1 MKCLL
6 HLYRFHRRPFLKDD
20 RVYYIHPKSKTK
32 EWRQSM
38 LSLST
43 AETGD
48 ILQDLKK
55 ETIRTERIT
64 ITSVHTCTSA
74 KTCGIRKYVIS
85 LCHNQED
92 SKRFPR
98 RRKTTRI
105 NWVINAL
112 WTKGQ
117 TATVVA
123 VLQCTCCQKRSQRTK
138 ASTGTCLRPV
148 DKRLFPPKNPAINR
162 TARTTHLVC
171 FLCDS

>member
-6 HLYRFHRRPFLKDD
+6 HLYRIQRRPFLKDD
-20 RVYYIHPKSKTK
+20 RVYNIHPKSKTK

-64 ITSVHTCTSA
+64 ITSVHTCTSS

-98 RRKTTRI
+98 RRRPRALIESLMICGQKDKLPPSWQYFSVPAVRREVSGQKPPLVHAWDQWIKGFSRPRI
-105 NWVINAL
+105 
-112 WTKGQ
+112 
-117 TATVVA
+117 
-123 VLQCTCCQKRSQRTK
+123 
-138 ASTGTCLRPV
+138 
-148 DKRLFPPKNPAINR
+148 RL
-162 TARTTHLVC
+162 
-171 FLCDS
+171 